1 MPVISSLKSNRTRE
15 KKALLKEETEA
26 KKVLQTPCTSD
37 PVEAERLLMSV
48 GKITL
53 NLEKK
58 LSRLEIASE
67 KLAEAYGQSE
77 DAVAAEQFQTIL
89 DEDSELVDGIID
101 KISQLK
107 ILKEELERKCK
118 ESEGRTGQNVE
129 QRKNKCKNK

>member
-1 MPVISSLKSNRTRE
+1 M
-15 KKALLKEETEA
+15 LKEETEA

-58 LSRLEIASE
+58 LSRLEIANE

-77 DAVAAEQFQTIL
+77 DAVAAEIYWMALLTR
-89 DEDSELVDGIID
+89 SH
-101 KISQLK
+101 
-107 ILKEELERKCK
+107 
-118 ESEGRTGQNVE
+118 N
-129 QRKNKCKNK
+129 